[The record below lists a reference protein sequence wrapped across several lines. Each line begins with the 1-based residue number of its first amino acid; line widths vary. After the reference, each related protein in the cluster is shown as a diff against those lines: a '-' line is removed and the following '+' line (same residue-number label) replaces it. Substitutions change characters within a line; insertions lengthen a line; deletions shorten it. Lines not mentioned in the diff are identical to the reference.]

1 MLIFRYL
8 AKEVFLTLF
17 ALTAILILIFL
28 SNQFVQYLTRA
39 ANGQIPAMF
48 ILKLLALEL
57 PNLLGLLLPLG
68 FYVSILL
75 AYGRL
80 YAESEMTVLHACGYG
95 MKRLLRDSL
104 LMACVVAAIVSVVV
118 LFLSPDIAKERA
130 RLLRMT
136 GAQMLIKTIM
146 PERFQMIPGTHD
158 VFYVESMNRAHT
170 RAEGI
175 FFARHQVQDGRSV
188 WQILWADRGEAFIDR
203 KHHENY
209 VVLTSGHSY
218 QGEPG
223 YSDYEVAS
231 FERLQARLPHPEFT
245 YKATDLRVMNTR
257 DLWPLNNASSL
268 KEAELQWRISVPL
281 MVFVLTL
288 LAVPL
293 SRVSPRSGKYANLL
307 PAILIFFLYANFMF
321 IARGWL
327 AAGRIPNWL
336 GLWWLHLLFAA
347 LGGYLI
353 LRQERFS

>member
-17 ALTAILILIFL
+17 ALTAILLLIFL

-48 ILKLLALEL
+48 ILKLLMLEL

-95 MKRLLRDSL
+95 VKSLLRDTL
-104 LMACVVAAIVSVVV
+104 FMASVVALIVSVVV
-118 LFLSPDIAKERA
+118 LYLSPDIAKERA
-130 RLLRMT
+130 RLLRTT

-146 PERFQMIPGTHD
+146 PERFQMLPGTHD

-170 RAEGI
+170 TAKGI
-175 FFARHQVQDGRSV
+175 FLARHQETEGQEM
-188 WQILWADRGEAFIDR
+188 WQILWADKGETFVD
-203 KHHENY
+203 KKQHEDY
-209 VVLTSGHSY
+209 VALTSGHSY

-223 YSDYEVAS
+223 SANYEVAS
-231 FERLQARLPHPEFT
+231 FKRLETRLPHPEFT
-245 YKATDLRVMNTR
+245 YKATDLRVMSTR
-257 DLWPLNNASSL
+257 DLWPLNNPSSL

-293 SRVSPRSGKYANLL
+293 SRVNPRSGKYASLL
-307 PAILIFFLYANFMF
+307 PAIVIFFLYANFMF
-321 IARGWL
+321 IVRGWL
-327 AAGRIPNWL
+327 VAERIPSWL

-353 LRQERFS
+353 FRQERLS